1 MKHDEVVNNLL
12 FNSFLDMRKK
22 EINKHQRAKLL
33 EKYMQDTGVSGRG
46 LAEQLGIPKSTLQD
60 WLMINRITEDD
71 YNAYL
76 DKGFSETDIYRML
89 RNNKKSAPKQF
100 DECMVREQIKTT
112 SSKLKSLINQGK
124 YIDDNLIIEIKE
136 LVNILNRIL
145 LHNERNF
152 WILVVTYVT

>member
-33 EKYMQDTGVSGRG
+33 ERYMENNNVSGRA
-46 LAEQLGIPKSTLQD
+46 LAEQIGVPKSTLQD
-60 WLMINRITEDD
+60 WLMINRISETE

-76 DKGFSETDIYRML
+76 DKGFSETEIYRML
-89 RNNKKSAPKQF
+89 RNNKKSAPKMF
-100 DECMVREQIKTT
+100 DECMVREQIRTT
-112 SSKLKSLINQGK
+112 SDKLKSLINQGMH
-124 YIDDNLIIEIKE
+124 IEDNLIIEIKE

-145 LHNERNF
+145 LHNERRF
-152 WILVVTYVT
+152 